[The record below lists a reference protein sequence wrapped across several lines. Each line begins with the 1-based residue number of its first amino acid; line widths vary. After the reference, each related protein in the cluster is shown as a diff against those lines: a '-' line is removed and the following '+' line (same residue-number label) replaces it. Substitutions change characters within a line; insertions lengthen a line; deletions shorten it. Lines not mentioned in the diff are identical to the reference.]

1 MQVLRDNKIGREG
14 AVAVCDL
21 MLQNRCITKL
31 DLSGQKKKTQK
42 TSECCWI
49 TLLMM
54 VRWRREMSEEVRE
67 HNDDNGTT
75 N

>member
-31 DLSGQKKKTQK
+31 DLSGQKKTAT
-42 TSECCWI
+42 TSEWCWV

-54 VRWRREMSEEVRE
+54 VRWRRGRSEEVRE